1 MAKSK
6 GFFGLRRG
14 STKSLTFSV
23 LDGQQIT
30 KDRVSI
36 VRNPKTD
43 AQQIQRTLMNT
54 VVQAYSLLKPICDH
68 SFEGVQ
74 VGRRSMQEFVKRNA
88 IIMRSKLTAAGTAYG
103 AVKAFCPI
111 GKAYVAPNE
120 FIVSDGTLPK
130 VYVTSNMQLFL
141 STNTYQ
147 GMLNEWGLKA
157 GDQITILALSDF
169 NADGN
174 PDFDYCRIILTPME
188 NGENAPLSSAFVDT
202 EGNILSPNF
211 RNENTDR
218 FRLVY
223 NASGHLDVAIAGDS
237 DPVTPDAVAII
248 VSRKATDGSWLRSK
262 ATFVLGS
269 SVTGLTLDQ
278 ALAAGAD
285 RSIDSLSDLYLNN
298 ASTNNVTPVTIPLPA
313 DGQSIIYWIDDST
326 INPSVGGLGLKI
338 EHNSNIGYGGY
349 IQVNS
354 EGALWGKTAITES
367 EATNYTENL
376 AALIAAIKA
385 KIRVDNFTIP
395 SGSPTEVSATL
406 PVYAEEFSI

>member
-68 SFEGVQ
+68 SFEGVP

-88 IIMRSKLTAAGTAYG
+88 SIMRSKLSAAGTAYG

-111 GKAYVAPNE
+111 GRSYVAPNE

-130 VYVTSNMQLFL
+130 VYANKDMQLF
-141 STNTYQ
+141 TAANTYQ
-147 GMLNEWGLKA
+147 GMLTEWGLKA

-188 NGENAPLSSAFVDT
+188 NGENAPLSSPFVD
-202 EGNILSPNF
+202 ENGVILSPNF
-211 RNENTDR
+211 RNENTAR
-218 FRLVY
+218 FRFVY
-223 NASGHLDVAIAGDS
+223 DAAGHLDIAIAGDT
-237 DPVTPDAVAII
+237 DPVQPDAVAII
-248 VSRKATDGSWLRSK
+248 VSRKAADGSWLRSK
-262 ATFVLGS
+262 AAFVLGS
-269 SVTGLTLDQ
+269 SVTGLTLDE
-278 ALAAGAD
+278 ALAANSD
-285 RSIDSLSDLYLNN
+285 RSLDSLSALYLNN
-298 ASTNNVTPVTIPLPA
+298 ASTNNVTPVPIPLPEE
-313 DGQSIIYWIDDST
+313 GQSIDYWVNDNT
-326 INPSVGGLGLKI
+326 IAPSVGGFGLKLT
-338 EHNSNIGYGGY
+338 NSVAGYMGNIY
-349 IQVNS
+349 VNE
-354 EGALWGKTAITES
+354 EGALWGKTAITDAQ
-367 EATNYTENL
+367 ATNYTDNI
-376 AALIAAIKA
+376 AAVNAAIKA
-385 KIRVDNFTIP
+385 KLRVDKFAMNPQALTWE
-395 SGSPTEVSATL
+395 SKTL